1 MKDLKK
7 ELKIA
12 ILRKYDTVEKWAN
25 THDVSS
31 NRFYNFIKGQ
41 YNPTLKTL
49 ESWLNSV
56 DLELTLKK
64 KK

>member
-7 ELKIA
+7 ELKTA

-25 THDVSS
+25 AHDVSS

-56 DLELTLKK
+56 DLELTVKK